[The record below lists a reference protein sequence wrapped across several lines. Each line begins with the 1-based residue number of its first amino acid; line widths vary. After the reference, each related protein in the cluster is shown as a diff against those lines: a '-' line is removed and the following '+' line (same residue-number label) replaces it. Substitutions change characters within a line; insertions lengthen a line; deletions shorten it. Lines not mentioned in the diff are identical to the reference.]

1 MIPSK
6 DKSVI
11 DNLYSSFSQPRIEK
25 SDSTDDVF
33 GNNDANP
40 PQKSIKI
47 SKRPFTIAYAPSND

>member
-1 MIPSK
+1 MPSK

-11 DNLYSSFSQPRIEK
+11 DNLYSSFSQLRIEK

-47 SKRPFTIAYAPSND
+47 SKQPLTIAHAHSND